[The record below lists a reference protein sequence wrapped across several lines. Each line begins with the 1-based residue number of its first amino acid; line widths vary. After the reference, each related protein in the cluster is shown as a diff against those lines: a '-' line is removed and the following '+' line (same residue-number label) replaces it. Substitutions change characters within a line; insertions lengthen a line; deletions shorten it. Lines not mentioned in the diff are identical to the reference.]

1 MPLSAKFVVS
11 QVHSLPRAHGA
22 TPALAWTAGAHA
34 AAFDGAGITAAAAA
48 VREPLHILRGRDGG
62 IGVGRD
68 GVLGAQTDATAWP
81 LLGLLPP
88 LYPEWLGDRS
98 FQEVHGTR
106 HAYIGGAMANGIA
119 SAQMVIE
126 LGKVGALGMFGA
138 AGLTPAR
145 VEAAIDS
152 IGQALDP
159 LGKPWGV
166 NLIHSPA
173 EPSLEDAIVD
183 LFLRRGVCRVEAS
196 AFMAMSPAI
205 VRYAASGL
213 HRDAEGRIQRRN
225 FVIGKVS
232 REEVAR
238 RFLEAPSAKILN
250 ALVESGRLT
259 REEADLAAQLPVAD
273 DLTCEA
279 DSGGHTDNRPLPVLV
294 PTILRLRD
302 EIVARRGDAR
312 TIRIGA
318 AGGLGTPGSVA
329 AAFALGA
336 AYVQTG
342 SVHQS
347 CVEAG
352 LHPRARSMLAKAG
365 MADVIMAPAADMFEM
380 GVDVQVLKR
389 GTLFAPRAK
398 KLYELYRAHASFEEI
413 AAEERERIER
423 QLLRNDYV
431 SAWASTRAFWEKREP
446 AQAERG
452 ERDPKHRMAL
462 VFRSYLGLAARWA
475 IDGVEDRD
483 SDYQIWCGPAMGGF
497 NRWVEGSFLE
507 APEARTVAQV
517 ALNLLEGAAV
527 VTRAQQLR
535 SYGVPV
541 PAAAFDF
548 RPRPLA

>member
-1 MPLSAKFVVS
+1 MTQGSSSSLSARPTHAF
-11 QVHSLPRAHGA
+11 
-22 TPALAWTAGAHA
+22 AWRPGVA
-34 AAFDGAGITAAAAA
+34 APAFDASGIIAATQS
-48 VREPLHILRGRDGG
+48 VREEVAILRGRDGG

-68 GVLGAQTDATAWP
+68 GIPAATDDTESWPMLGW
-81 LLGLLPP
+81 LPP

-119 SAQMVIE
+119 SAPMVIE
-126 LGKVGALGMFGA
+126 LGKVGAIGMFGA
-138 AGLTPAR
+138 AGLMPAR
-145 VEAAIDS
+145 VEAAIDTIS
-152 IGQALDP
+152 LALDP
-159 LGKPWGV
+159 IGKPWGV

-183 LFLRRGVCRVEAS
+183 LFLRRGVRRVEAS

-205 VRYAASGL
+205 VRYAATGL
-213 HRDAEGRIQRRN
+213 YRDEQGRIQRRN
-225 FVIGKVS
+225 HVIGKIS

-238 RFLEAPSAKILN
+238 RFLEPPSTKILD
-250 ALVESGRLT
+250 ALVDAGTLT
-259 REEADLAAQLPVAD
+259 RAEADLAAQLPIAD

-279 DSGGHTDNRPLPVLV
+279 DSGGHTDNRPLPALV

-302 EIVARRGDAR
+302 DIVAKRGDAR
-312 TIRIGA
+312 VIRIGA

-342 SVHQS
+342 SVNQA
-347 CVEAG
+347 CIEAG
-352 LHPRARSMLAKAG
+352 LHPRGRAMLAKAG
-365 MADVIMAPAADMFEM
+365 MADVVMAPAADMFEM

-389 GTLFAPRAK
+389 GSLFAPRAR
-398 KLYELYRAHASFEEI
+398 KLYELYRAYPAFEAI
-413 AAEERERIER
+413 PADDRDKVER
-423 QLLRNDYV
+423 QMLRNDFA
-431 SAWASTRAFWEKREP
+431 SAWDSTRAFWAKREP
-446 AQAERG
+446 AQVERG
-452 ERDPKHRMAL
+452 DRDPKHRMAL
-462 VFRSYLGLAARWA
+462 VFRSYLGLASRWA
-475 IDGVEDRD
+475 IDGLEDRE
-483 SDYQIWCGPAMGGF
+483 SDYQIWCGPAMGAF

-507 APEARTVAQV
+507 APEARSVAQV

>member
-1 MPLSAKFVVS
+1 MPLSANFLVTHPS
-11 QVHSLPRAHGA
+11 P
-22 TPALAWTAGAHA
+22 P
-34 AAFDGAGITAAAAA
+34 FAAAAPLSWHPDTSAPAFDTAAIGA
-48 VREPLHILRGRDGG
+48 VAHGVRQPAHILRGRDGG
-62 IGVGRD
+62 IGAGLD
-68 GVLGAQTDATAWP
+68 GQVSAQGGAAAWP
-81 LLGLLPP
+81 VLGLLPP

-119 SAQMVIE
+119 SAQFVIE
-126 LGKVGALGMFGA
+126 LGKVGAIGMFGA

-145 VEAAIDS
+145 VEAAIDTIS
-152 IGQALDP
+152 QALDP

-173 EPSLEDAIVD
+173 EPALEDAIVD
-183 LFLRRGVCRVEAS
+183 LFLRRGVRRVEAS

-205 VRYAASGL
+205 VRYAATGL
-213 HRDAEGRIQRRN
+213 HLDAQGRIQRRN

-238 RFLEAPSAKILN
+238 RFLEPPAPKILE
-250 ALVESGRLT
+250 ALVQAGKLSRA
-259 REEADLAAQLPVAD
+259 EADLAAQLPIAD
-273 DLTCEA
+273 DITCEA
-279 DSGGHTDNRPLPVLV
+279 DSGGHTDNRPLPALV

-302 EIVARRGDAR
+302 EIVAKRGDAR
-312 TIRIGA
+312 VIRIGA

-342 SVHQS
+342 SVNQS

-352 LHPRARSMLAKAG
+352 LHPRARKMLAKAG

-389 GTLFAPRAK
+389 GSLFAPRAR
-398 KLYELYRAHASFEEI
+398 KLYEFYRAYPSFDAI
-413 AAEERERIER
+413 PAEERQKIE
-423 QLLRNDYV
+423 QQMLRNDYA
-431 SAWASTRAFWEKREP
+431 SAWASTREFWLKREP
-446 AQAERG
+446 AQVERAEH
-452 ERDPKHRMAL
+452 DPKHRMAL
-462 VFRSYLGLAARWA
+462 VFRSYLGLASRWA
-475 IDGVEDRD
+475 IDGVEDRE
-483 SDYQIWCGPAMGGF
+483 SDYQIWCGPAMGAF

-507 APEARTVAQV
+507 ASEARTVAQV